1 MIVAA
6 HQTMLAPQVAP
17 LPYDAEIEYLQS
29 TGAQWI
35 DMGVGPTTGA
45 VAFDYT
51 ISAYANSAGVF
62 GQQITGDRILLW
74 IDSAASGY
82 FDRGSSG
89 SRISYSSADFSRTKT
104 AYDAPSA
111 PAPRYL
117 YTTANSNGSARTT
130 RARVQ
135 LRYFQLWDENDVLV
149 RDFIPVRVGSGSSAV
164 GYLYDRA
171 NPTGGPNGNGLYGNA
186 GSGSFTVGPDKT

>member
-6 HQTMLAPQVAP
+6 HQTMLAPQGAP

-29 TGAQWI
+29 TGGQWI

-45 VAFDYT
+45 IAFGYT
-51 ISAYANSAGVF
+51 ISGYGSGAGVF
-62 GQQITGDRILLW
+62 GQQKAGDRVLLW

-82 FDRGSSG
+82 LDLGSSG

-104 AYDAPSA
+104 AYDAPSE

-130 RARVQ
+130 RALVQ

-149 RDFIPVRVGSGSSAV
+149 RDFIPVRVGTT

-171 NPTGGPNGNGLYGNA
+171 NPTGGPNGNGLFGNA
-186 GSGSFTVGPDKT
+186 GTGAFTIGPDKT